1 MENKVLIDL
10 SVKYGLDSA
19 QVSELANMV
28 YQTGIR
34 SLDDPKFKRVASY
47 ICEMN
52 LLGQPDEE
60 IIEELRRKG
69 FMKD

>member
-1 MENKVLIDL
+1 MENKILIDL
-10 SVKYGLDSA
+10 SVKYGLDSS

-28 YQTGIR
+28 YQAGVTNM
-34 SLDDPKFKRVASY
+34 DDPKFKRIASY

-52 LLGQPDEE
+52 LLGRPDEE

>member
-19 QVSELANMV
+19 QISELANMV
-28 YQTGIR
+28 YQSGVSST
-34 SLDDPKFKRVASY
+34 DDKKFRRVATY
-47 ICEMN
+47 ICEMD
-52 LLGQPDEE
+52 LLGKPDEE